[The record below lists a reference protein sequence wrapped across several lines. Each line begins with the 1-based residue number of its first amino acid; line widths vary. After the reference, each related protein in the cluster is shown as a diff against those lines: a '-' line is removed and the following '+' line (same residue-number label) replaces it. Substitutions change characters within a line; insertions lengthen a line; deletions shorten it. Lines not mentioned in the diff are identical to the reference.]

1 MSNRLAKEKSPY
13 LLQHA
18 ENPVDWY
25 PWGIEAFERAEKED
39 KPIFLS
45 IGYSSCHWC
54 HVMERECFMDEE
66 VSALLNSAFVC
77 VKVDREERPDIDS
90 VYMTASYAMT
100 GKGGWPLTMI
110 LTPDKK
116 PFFAATYLPKEGGM
130 GGMGLME
137 LIPELER
144 AWKNERQNAMDASD
158 AVIATLSKIEDFN
171 VPKDAPVGES
181 ELHEAF
187 RELKENFDFR
197 HGGFGGSPKFPSA
210 HNIFFLLRYWKRS
223 NNVHALEMVE
233 ATLRG
238 IGLGGIRDHIGGGFH
253 RYSTDAQWKLPH
265 FEKMLYDQALIGMAS
280 VEAYLATGN
289 AFYEDMARDAF
300 DYVLKDM
307 TSSEGGFWCAEDAD
321 SEGVEGKFYLWGEE
335 ELRDALGK
343 DDAEFAAK
351 VFNVE
356 KGGNFPDEAT
366 GEKTGKNVLYMTGT
380 IEENAV
386 KFGMAIEDFKVRFS
400 FVREKLLAKRSLRA
414 RPVKDDKIL
423 TDMNGL
429 MIAAIS
435 MGARAFSVPG
445 YAAAAKAAARFA
457 LENMKTKG
465 GGLLHVRKDLP
476 APVEGFLTDY
486 AFLVWGLLELYET
499 TFEEEFLFE
508 AMRLN
513 DVAISR
519 FFDKRGGFYLTSD
532 TAERVLVRQKEFY
545 DGAFPSGNSVTA
557 HNLLRLWLT
566 TGDRNLLKI
575 AKDAVRFASARI
587 KEAPSAHL
595 HLLSA
600 VDFMLGPSYH
610 IAIAGQRGDSD
621 TEALITA
628 LYGSFVL
635 NKAVLFM
642 PSSFESE
649 RLSRPALFGA
659 GAPFLSIKG
668 LSRVEGK
675 AAVYVCKSG
684 ACLPPV
690 TTVEELLRILDAP
703 RTTFQY

>member
-1 MSNRLAKEKSPY
+1 M
-13 LLQHA
+13 HA

-25 PWGIEAFERAEKED
+25 PWGVDAFERAERED

-54 HVMERECFMDEE
+54 HVMERESFMDEE
-66 VSALLNSAFVC
+66 VAALLNNAFVC
-77 VKVDREERPDIDS
+77 VKVDREERPDVDS

-100 GKGGWPLTMI
+100 GKGGWPLTMV

-116 PFFAATYLPKEGGM
+116 PFFAATYLPKQGGM
-130 GGMGLME
+130 GGLGLME
-137 LIPELER
+137 LVPDIER
-144 AWKNERQNAMDASD
+144 AWKNERQNAVQASD
-158 AVIATLSKIEDFN
+158 AVIATLSKIEDFSF
-171 VPKDAPVGES
+171 DQGGEVGEGILS
-181 ELHEAF
+181 EAF

-210 HNIFFLLRYWKRS
+210 HNIFFLLRYWKRN
-223 NNVHALEMVE
+223 NNVHALEMAE

-253 RYSTDAQWKLPH
+253 RYSTDREWKLPH
-265 FEKMLYDQALIGMAS
+265 FEKMLYDQALISMAS

-335 ELRDALGK
+335 ELRNALGK
-343 DDAEFAAK
+343 DDAEFVAK

-356 KGGNFPDEAT
+356 KNGNFLDEAT

-386 KFGMAIEDFKVRFS
+386 KLGMTAEDFKARFS
-400 FVREKLLAKRSLRA
+400 LAREKLFAKRSLRA
-414 RPVKDDKIL
+414 RPAKDDKIL

-429 MIAAIS
+429 MIAALS
-435 MGARAFSVPG
+435 MGARAFSAPG
-445 YAAAAKAAARFA
+445 YATAAKSAARFT
-457 LENMKTKG
+457 LENMKTEG
-465 GGLLHVRKDLP
+465 GGVLHWHRGF
-476 APVEGFLTDY
+476 PVTDEGFLTDY

-508 AMRLN
+508 AIRLN
-513 DVAISR
+513 DIVISR
-519 FFDKRGGFYLTSD
+519 FSDTRGGFYLTSD

-557 HNLLRLWLT
+557 HNLLRLWLI
-566 TGDRNLLKI
+566 TGDKNLLKI
-575 AKDAVRFASARI
+575 AEDAVRFASARI
-587 KEAPSAHL
+587 KDVPSAHL

-610 IAIAGQRGDSD
+610 IAIAGERFDSD
-621 TEALITA
+621 TEALIDA
-628 LYGSFVL
+628 LYRSFVL
-635 NKAVLFM
+635 NKVLLFM
-642 PSSFESE
+642 PSIGDSK
-649 RLSRPALFGA
+649 RLSDLSP
-659 GAPFLSIKG
+659 SIKG
-668 LSRVEGK
+668 LSQAGGK

-690 TTVEELLRILDAP
+690 TTVAELLRILDA
-703 RTTFQY
+703 TK

>member
-13 LLQHA
+13 LLMHA

-25 PWGIEAFERAEKED
+25 PWGIDAFERAERED
-39 KPIFLS
+39 KPVFLS

-54 HVMERECFMDEE
+54 HVMERESFMDEE
-66 VSALLNSAFVC
+66 VAALLNNAFVC

-130 GGMGLME
+130 GGLGLME
-137 LIPELER
+137 LVPDIER
-144 AWKNERQNAMDASD
+144 AWKNERQNIIKAGE
-158 AVIATLSKIEDFN
+158 AVIATLSKIEDYIFDQN
-171 VPKDAPVGES
+171 GDVGES
-181 ELHEAF
+181 ILSEAF

-210 HNIFFLLRYWKRS
+210 HNIFFLLRYWKRG
-223 NNVHALEMVE
+223 NNVHALEMAE

-253 RYSTDAQWKLPH
+253 RYSTDAKWKLPH
-265 FEKMLYDQALIGMAS
+265 FEKMLYDQAVIGMAS

-289 AFYEDMARDAF
+289 AFYEDMAKDAF

-321 SEGVEGKFYLWGEE
+321 SEGVEGKFYLWNEE
-335 ELRDALGK
+335 ELCDALGK
-343 DDAEFAAK
+343 GDAEFIAK

-356 KGGNFPDEAT
+356 KNGNFLDEAT

-380 IEENAV
+380 IERNAV
-386 KFGMAIEDFKVRFS
+386 KLGMAIEDFRSRFYS
-400 FVREKLLAKRSLRA
+400 MREKLRSKRSLRA
-414 RPVKDDKIL
+414 RPMKDDKIL
-423 TDMNGL
+423 TDMNGV
-429 MIAAIS
+429 MIAALS
-435 MGARAFSVPG
+435 MGARAFSMPR

-465 GGLLHVRKDLP
+465 GGLLHLYGGF
-476 APVEGFLTDY
+476 PVSAEGFLADY
-486 AFLVWGLLELYET
+486 AFLVWGFLELYET

-513 DVAISR
+513 DVVISR
-519 FFDKRGGFYLTSD
+519 FSDKRGGFYLTSD

-545 DGAFPSGNSVTA
+545 DGAFPSGNSVTV
-557 HNLLRLWLT
+557 HNLLRLWLI
-566 TGDRNLLKI
+566 TGDKNLLKI
-575 AKDAVRFASARI
+575 AEDAVRFASARI
-587 KEAPSAHL
+587 KEVPSAHL

-610 IAIAGQRGDSD
+610 IAIAGQRGEPD
-621 TEALITA
+621 TEALINA
-628 LYGSFVL
+628 LSRSFVL
-635 NKAVLFM
+635 NRVLLFM
-642 PSSFESE
+642 PSNFESE
-649 RLSRPALFGA
+649 CLSGLSP
-659 GAPFLSIKG
+659 SIKG
-668 LSRVEGK
+668 VSRVGGK

-690 TTVEELLRILDAP
+690 TTVTELLRILDAVK
-703 RTTFQY
+703 